1 MRPEMFGGQPDSA
14 QAHFERAFA
23 LSGRQNKLY
32 LQLYAES
39 YCPRVLDEECFD
51 ATLEEVLR
59 EDLEA
64 PPRVHLMNA
73 IAVRRAQALLLRR
86 DQLF

>member
-1 MRPEMFGGQPDSA
+1 
-14 QAHFERAFA
+14 
-23 LSGRQNKLY
+23 
-32 LQLYAES
+32 
-39 YCPRVLDEECFD
+39 VLDEERFD